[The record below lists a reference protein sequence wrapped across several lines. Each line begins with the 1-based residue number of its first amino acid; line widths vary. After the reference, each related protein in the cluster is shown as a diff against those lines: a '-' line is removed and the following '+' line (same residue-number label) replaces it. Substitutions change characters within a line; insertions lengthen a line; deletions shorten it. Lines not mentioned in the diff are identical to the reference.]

1 MRQQAV
7 RIAGAAVVLGVAC
20 GGLGSGA
27 ASAMEPAE
35 TSTAGSG
42 TTAGAGA
49 TAEAQAGVEASAG
62 VLAATAAEKTESGDA
77 GSLLGTVQSY
87 AMQLEDEPL
96 VADSASEDLYGD
108 AFDELRELQEEA
120 AVPTYIVFDATL
132 EYQEDTTVAQLLADV
147 LPGDEFIVL
156 VVGADAFGPQAEVV
170 AADEDRSRLLGQQFY
185 STSMSG
191 ARSGSVLEQLRTG
204 LERLQ
209 DPQPVTSQS
218 SSGSS
223 TWRWLQYQVVAHPL
237 RSFMIAVTVVAIVA
251 VALWFLVPRGAKRKR
266 YRIPRAVASAA
277 AAADRGAMRRA
288 LGDDALDIVER
299 LEKLQTDGIDRETAD
314 LVEHGLDAYGLA
326 RRLADDKGSQEDDLA
341 GAMVLMGIAESA
353 VSRAEASSGSGAKGG
368 RGRFRLG
375 SRKSTGGASGREL
388 CSIDPRHGQ
397 AKKTIAADVAGREDS
412 LSVPACAKC
421 VHDAGS
427 DNPLQWLTVAGK
439 PYVLRDTVWAKTL
452 YGGTQDD
459 LVDAV
464 VEARAKG

>member
-7 RIAGAAVVLGVAC
+7 RVAGAAVVLGVAC
-20 GGLGSGA
+20 GGLGAGA
-27 ASAMEPAE
+27 ASATESAV
-35 TSTAGSG
+35 TSAAGSVM
-42 TTAGAGA
+42 TAGA
-49 TAEAQAGVEASAG
+49 EAKAGVEAGGEA
-62 VLAATAAEKTESGDA
+62 ESGET

-87 AMQLEDEPL
+87 ATQLEGETL
-96 VADSASEDLYGD
+96 VADRASEDLYGD
-108 AFDELRELQEEA
+108 AFDELRKLQEEA

-132 EYQEDTTVAQLLADV
+132 AYQEDTTVAQLLADV
-147 LPGDEFIVL
+147 LPGDEFVVL
-156 VVGADAFGPQAEVV
+156 VVGADAFGPQVEVV
-170 AADEDRSRLLGQQFY
+170 AADEDRSRLLDQQFF
-185 STSMSG
+185 STTMSG
-191 ARSGSVLEQLRTG
+191 ARSESVLVQLRTG

-218 SSGSS
+218 SSGNG
-223 TWRWLQYQVVAHPL
+223 TWRWLQYQVMAHPQ
-237 RSFMIAVTVVAIVA
+237 RSFAIAVTFVAVVA

-266 YRIPRAVASAA
+266 YRIPKAVASAA

-288 LGDDALDIVER
+288 LGDDALDVVER

-326 RRLADDKGSQEDDLA
+326 RRLSDDEDSQEDDLA

-353 VSRAEASSGSGAKGG
+353 VSRAEASTGSGAKGG

-375 SRKSTGGASGREL
+375 SRKSSGGASGQEL

-421 VHDAGS
+421 VHDAGN
-427 DNPLQWLTVAGK
+427 DNPLQWLSVAGK

-452 YGGTQDD
+452 YGGTRDD

-464 VEARAKG
+464 VEARVKG